1 MAACLV
7 LASLDYNGAGSYLLA
22 SLHLLQNSL
31 RMNYNEFLERKQKT
45 SIMAGFELNEEY
57 LNPVLFPFQKYIVR
71 QALSHGRYA
80 IFSECG
86 TGKTLMQLEWA
97 YQIHKHTNDNIL
109 ILCPLAVA
117 QQTIE
122 EGKKL
127 GITVGRYPSNEPI
140 QITNYEQ
147 IENIT
152 EVFGGVVLDESSILK
167 NFTGATKKKLMEYFT
182 NTPYKLC
189 CTATPSPN
197 DDMEICNHAEFL
209 NQGRREEILAMY
221 FTHDGGET
229 AKWRIKGHAQ
239 KRFWNFVRSWSV
251 MCSNPSDLG
260 FDGTQFILPKLNLIE
275 RVIPVPVQQ
284 GKLFNDVSVNAT
296 NFNQELRLTIV
307 QRMDD
312 VIQIVNDSKENFIIW
327 VKQNV
332 ESEYL
337 MDRIDAV
344 EVRGSQ
350 STELKEKNLIGFA
363 HDEFRVLVTKTKI
376 ACFGLNYQNCH
387 NQIFASLDFSFEQLY
402 QAIRRSYRFGQKH
415 PVNIW
420 LITTDTMQNVI
431 QAIKEKQE
439 QFENMK
445 YHLTL
450 N

>member
-1 MAACLV
+1 MANV
-7 LASLDYNGAGSYLLA
+7 NNSYQEFINRKLK
-22 SLHLLQNSL
+22 SNSL
-31 RMNYNEFLERKQKT
+31 
-45 SIMAGFELNEEY
+45 SGFEINESFI
-57 LNPVLFPFQKYIVR
+57 NQILFPFQRYIVR
-71 QALSHGRYA
+71 RSLSHGRFA

-86 TGKTLMQLEWA
+86 TGKTFMQLEWA
-97 YQIHKHTNDNIL
+97 HHVSKQTNMPIL

-117 QQTIE
+117 AQTIE
-122 EGKKL
+122 QGQML
-127 GITVGRYPSNEPI
+127 GYDVLRITENGIVNGDIHIS
-140 QITNYEQ
+140 NYEQ
-147 IENIT
+147 IENIDT
-152 EVFGGVVLDESSILK
+152 SIYGGVVLDESSILK
-167 NFTGATKKKLMEYFT
+167 NFSGATKKKLMEAFKH
-182 NTPYKLC
+182 TPYKLC

-209 NQGRREEILAMY
+209 SQGRREEILAMY

-229 AKWRIKGHAQ
+229 AKWRLKGHAQ
-239 KRFWNFVRSWSV
+239 KTFWNFVKSWSI
-251 MCSNPSDLG
+251 MCSNPEDLG
-260 FDGTQFILPKLNLIE
+260 FDGSQYILPKLNLIE

-284 GKLFNDVSVNAT
+284 GRLFNDVSVNAT
-296 NFNQELRLTIV
+296 NFNAELRITLV

-312 VIQIVNDSKENFIIW
+312 VIEIVNKSKENFIVW

-337 MDRIDAV
+337 MERIDGAR

-350 STELKEKNLIGFA
+350 AVEEKEKNLIGFA

-387 NQIFASLDFSFEQLY
+387 NQVFASLDFSFEQLY

-420 LITTDTMQNVI
+420 LITTDTMKNVI

-445 YHLTL
+445 YHLTQ

>member
-1 MAACLV
+1 
-7 LASLDYNGAGSYLLA
+7 
-22 SLHLLQNSL
+22 
-31 RMNYNEFLERKQKT
+31 MNYTEFLQLKEKN
-45 SIMAGFELNEEY
+45 SIQSGFQIDESFLHP
-57 LNPVLFPFQKYIVR
+57 LLFPFQKYIVKK
-71 QALSHGRYA
+71 ALSYGKYA

-97 YQIHKHTNDNIL
+97 KHVCSNTNGSVL
-109 ILCPLAVA
+109 ILCPLAVSA
-117 QQTIE
+117 QTIE
-122 EGKKL
+122 EGLKIDCKVSRL
-127 GITVGRYPSNEPI
+127 PVVEKGIYIS
-140 QITNYEQ
+140 NYEQ
-147 IENIT
+147 IENIDASQ
-152 EVFGGVVLDESSILK
+152 FSGIVLDESSILK
-167 NFTGATKKKLMEYFT
+167 NFSGATKKKLIDLF
-182 NTPYKLC
+182 NKTPYKLC

-229 AKWRIKGHAQ
+229 AKWRLKGHAV
-239 KRFWNFVRSWSV
+239 KKFWNFVKSWSI

-260 FDGTQFILPKLNLIE
+260 FDGSQFLLPKLNLID

-296 NFNQELRLTIV
+296 NFNAELRLTLV
-307 QRMDD
+307 SRMDE
-312 VIQIVNDSKENFIIW
+312 VVTIVNESKENFIIW
-327 VKQNV
+327 IKQNV

-337 MDRIDAV
+337 MGKIDAK

-350 STELKEKNLIGFA
+350 DTFIKEKLLLGFA
-363 HDEFRVLVTKTKI
+363 HDDFRILVTKTKI
-376 ACFGLNYQNCH
+376 ACYGLNYQNCH

>member
-1 MAACLV
+1 M
-7 LASLDYNGAGSYLLA
+7 D
-22 SLHLLQNSL
+22 
-31 RMNYNEFLERKQKT
+31 NYKEFLDRKLKT
-45 SIMAGFELNEEY
+45 SILSGFPAKQIS
-57 LNPVLFPFQKYIVR
+57 PVLFDFQKHIVTK
-71 QALSHGRYA
+71 ALEAGRYA

-97 YQIHKHTNDNIL
+97 HNVWDNTGKPVL
-109 ILCPLAVA
+109 ILCPLAVSA
-117 QQTIE
+117 QTIE
-122 EGKKL
+122 EGKLINLKVERASHDL
-127 GITVGRYPSNEPI
+127 LHPHFAPI
-140 QITNYEQ
+140 QISNYEQ
-147 IENIT
+147 IDNIDT
-152 EVFGGVVLDESSILK
+152 SIYSGIVLDESSILK
-167 NFTGATKKKLMEYFT
+167 NFNGATKKLLMDRFQK
-182 NTPYKLC
+182 TPYKLC

-209 NQGRREEILAMY
+209 GHGRREEILAMY

-229 AKWRIKGHAQ
+229 AKWRVKGHAQ
-239 KRFWNFVRSWSV
+239 KKFWNFVRSWSV

-260 FDGTQFILPKLNLIE
+260 FDGSKYILPKLNLIE
-275 RVIPVPVQQ
+275 RVISVPVPQ
-284 GKLFNDVSVNAT
+284 GKLFNDVSINAT
-296 NFNQELRLTIV
+296 NFNQELRITLI

-312 VIQIVNDSKENFIIW
+312 VVQIVNESKENFIVW

-337 MDRIDAV
+337 MDRLEDAR

-350 STELKEKNLIGFA
+350 DIEVKEKNLIGFA
-363 HDEFRVLVTKTKI
+363 HNEFRVLVTKTKI

-387 NQIFASLDFSFEQLY
+387 NQVFASLDFSFEQLY

-431 QAIKEKQE
+431 QAIKAKQE

>member
-1 MAACLV
+1 MTNINNSYQEFINRKIKS
-7 LASLDYNGAGSYLLA
+7 SLQS
-22 SLHLLQNSL
+22 
-31 RMNYNEFLERKQKT
+31 
-45 SIMAGFELNEEY
+45 GFEVPDDQINK
-57 LNPVLFPFQKYIVR
+57 VLFPFQRFIVQR
-71 QALSHGRYA
+71 ALKHGRFA

-86 TGKTLMQLEWA
+86 TGKTFMQLEWA
-97 YQIHKHTNDNIL
+97 HQVSIHTGKPVL
-109 ILCPLAVA
+109 ILCPLAVSA
-117 QQTIE
+117 QTIE
-122 EGKKL
+122 EATRL
-127 GITVGRYPSNEPI
+127 GLQVTHVHDESPL
-140 QITNYEQ
+140 QISNYEQ
-147 IENIT
+147 IENIDT
-152 EVFGGVVLDESSILK
+152 SIYGGIVLDESSILK
-167 NFTGATKKKLMEYFT
+167 NFSGATKKKLMESFT

-209 NQGRREEILAMY
+209 NQGRREEILAMH

-229 AKWRIKGHAQ
+229 AKWRLKGHAQ
-239 KRFWNFVRSWSV
+239 KPFWNFVKSWSI
-251 MCSNPSDLG
+251 MCSNPADLG
-260 FDGTQFILPKLNLIE
+260 FDGSAYVLPKLNLIE

-284 GKLFNDVSVNAT
+284 GKLFNDVSVSAT
-296 NFNQELRLTIV
+296 NFNAELRITLV
-307 QRMDD
+307 SRMDD
-312 VIQIVNDSKENFIIW
+312 VIDIVNGSKENFIVW

-337 MDRIDAV
+337 MDKLNGAR

-350 STELKEKNLIGFA
+350 SVDVKEKNLIGFA

-387 NQIFASLDFSFEQLY
+387 NQVFASLDFSFEQLY
-402 QAIRRSYRFGQKH
+402 QAVRRSYRFGQKH
-415 PVNIW
+415 QVNIW
-420 LITTDTMQNVI
+420 LITTDTMKNVI

>member
-1 MAACLV
+1 MNYKEFINRKLKT
-7 LASLDYNGAGSYLLA
+7 LLLSGFEIDESYL
-22 SLHLLQNSL
+22 S
-31 RMNYNEFLERKQKT
+31 
-45 SIMAGFELNEEY
+45 SI
-57 LNPVLFPFQKYIVR
+57 LFPFQKYIVR
-71 QALSHGRYA
+71 KALSHGRFA

-86 TGKTLMQLEWA
+86 TGKTMMQLEWA
-97 YQIHKHTNDNIL
+97 KHVVYHTNEPVL
-109 ILCPLAVA
+109 ILCPLAVSA
-117 QQTIE
+117 QTIE
-122 EGKKL
+122 EGLKL
-127 GITVGRYPSNEPI
+127 GLKVSRLFESESTDRIY
-140 QITNYEQ
+140 ITNYEQ
-147 IENIT
+147 IENIQI
-152 EVFGGVVLDESSILK
+152 VFGGVVLDESSILK
-167 NFTGATKKKLMEYFT
+167 NFSGATKKKLMESFT
-182 NTPYKLC
+182 NTPFKLC

-229 AKWRIKGHAQ
+229 AKWRLKGHAQ
-239 KRFWNFVRSWSV
+239 KMFWNFVKSWSI

-260 FDGTQFILPKLNLIE
+260 FDGSQYILPKLNLIE
-275 RVIPVPVQQ
+275 RIIPVPVQQ
-284 GKLFNDVSVNAT
+284 GRLFNDVSVNAT
-296 NFNQELRLTIV
+296 NFNAELRITLV

-312 VIQIVNDSKENFIIW
+312 VVQIVNESKDNFIVW

-337 MDRIDAV
+337 IERLNDAR

-350 STELKEKNLIGFA
+350 SVEEKEKNLIGFA

-387 NQIFASLDFSFEQLY
+387 NQVFASLDFSFEQLY
-402 QAIRRSYRFGQKH
+402 QAVRRSYRFGQKH
-415 PVNIW
+415 QVNIW
-420 LITTDTMQNVI
+420 LITTDTMKNVI